1 MFQFWSKIRT
11 NYFFLHQ
18 IVNKMA
24 CISYLLQSLKNTNLM
39 NVLQIGATA
48 MIFIEENLED
58 WKNGLIFAAIF
69 T

>member
-1 MFQFWSKIRT
+1 
-11 NYFFLHQ
+11 
-18 IVNKMA
+18 
-24 CISYLLQSLKNTNLM
+24 M

>member
-1 MFQFWSKIRT
+1 
-11 NYFFLHQ
+11 
-18 IVNKMA
+18 
-24 CISYLLQSLKNTNLM
+24 M

-58 WKNGLIFAAIF
+58 WKIDLIFAAIF